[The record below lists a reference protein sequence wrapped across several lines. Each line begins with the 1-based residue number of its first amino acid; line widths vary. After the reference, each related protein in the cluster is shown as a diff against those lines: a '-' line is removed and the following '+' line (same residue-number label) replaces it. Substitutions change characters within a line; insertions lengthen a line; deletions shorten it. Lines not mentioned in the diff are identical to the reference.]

1 MEKTIIKTAE
11 KFQQLARQAKQLDAQ
26 MGPLKN
32 ALIQYASTH
41 RHELD
46 QSFQLKFPNGTFVQ
60 FRVKDVIEATDDAL
74 NALINELD
82 EQFIIRKIDER
93 KLIDA
98 AKTNRLIHKQ
108 LTTHGAR
115 ISQKETFA
123 VYAG

>member
-41 RHELD
+41 RNELD

-115 ISQKETFA
+115 IAQKETFV